1 MFVGLDLSRKRVD
14 VVGLGGGGDVCWL
27 DAVAP
32 DRDGLA
38 ALVDRCPAGPAEVVA
53 AVESMTG
60 ARFVHDEL
68 ERRGWDVRIADAR
81 RAKGIAPLACKTDRV
96 DARVLAEL
104 CRRELVPEVWL
115 PDPLVRE
122 ERELA
127 RFRVQLVKQRTQLKN
142 RIHATLASHG
152 LACPVSDL
160 FGRNGRALL
169 AAMPLLEPW
178 RGDVEASLRL
188 VDQLD
193 REVHALERELRRR
206 GADHRYV
213 PLLLTCPGIGW
224 VLAFT
229 IAAEI
234 GDIDRFANA
243 GKLVAYS
250 RLAPR
255 VHQSGEHDR
264 RGPLTKNGPRYLS
277 WAFVEAAQHAHRHPA
292 YSTLYNSTK
301 ARWGKQR
308 GSQVATVAVARKLV
322 IAVWH
327 MLTREQPFA
336 PPSAT
341 QGLAPSSAQV

>member
-1 MFVGLDLSRKRVD
+1 MFPRISRILLFAFVVAASMSASAGSAPSPEKARKAQITGYLVD
-14 VVGLGGGGDVCWL
+14 VSCSHDEVE
-27 DAVAP
+27 
-32 DRDGLA
+32 
-38 ALVDRCPAGPAEVVA
+38 AGPAWGQKHTRACLLMPVCVRSGY
-53 AVESMTG
+53 AVLTQDNQVN
-60 ARFVHDEL
+60 RF
-68 ERRGWDVRIADAR
+68 DA
-81 RAKGIAPLACKTDRV
+81 
-96 DARVLAEL
+96 
-104 CRRELVPEVWL
+104 
-115 PDPLVRE
+115 
-122 ERELA
+122 
-127 RFRVQLVKQRTQLKN
+127 N
-142 RIHATLASHG
+142 
-152 LACPVSDL
+152 
-160 FGRNGRALL
+160 
-169 AAMPLLEPW
+169 
-178 RGDVEASLRL
+178 
-188 VDQLD
+188 
-193 REVHALERELRRR
+193 
-206 GADHRYV
+206 
-213 PLLLTCPGIGW
+213 
-224 VLAFT
+224 
-229 IAAEI
+229 
-234 GDIDRFANA
+234 